1 MADPGDLR
9 EGFWDKE
16 EMLETALI
24 VENDFHNLEL
34 AGVGT
39 NLVCKD
45 EKISVIGA
53 SSDHTILDVEEAG
66 DICVGDT
73 VDFKVCYAN
82 LVYLTSSDNIN
93 KVYI

>member
-1 MADPGDLR
+1 MADLGDLR

-16 EMLETALI
+16 E
-24 VENDFHNLEL
+24 
-34 AGVGT
+34 
-39 NLVCKD
+39 
-45 EKISVIGA
+45 
-53 SSDHTILDVEEAG
+53 AG
-66 DICVGDT
+66 DICVGDA